1 MNAGA
6 LELCA
11 GCVPAAV
18 ATDAGKGSNMKDFFD
33 RVEHIFG
40 SLTFRLY
47 LFGLA
52 GGLTAALC
60 ALERWTAVGVTIAV
74 AFVVWIAHLMSRIE
88 LLKRG

>member
-18 ATDAGKGSNMKDFFD
+18 ATDAGKGSIMKDFFD
-33 RVEHIFG
+33 RVE
-40 SLTFRLY
+40 
-47 LFGLA
+47 
-52 GGLTAALC
+52 
-60 ALERWTAVGVTIAV
+60 
-74 AFVVWIAHLMSRIE
+74 HLMSRIE